1 MSDVL
6 QIEELIRAR
15 GARLNPPASLQAIEA
30 FEAQHGISLP
40 SDYRAFILTFGD
52 GGDGPPSYGLLPLGV
67 TDPACVPEWFAS
79 GYAGL
84 LAQPFP
90 LRSSWV
96 WEGEPEGSAL
106 EQRLAT
112 LRHGSLCLG
121 TDGCGLFW
129 LLVVSGPE
137 RGQIWQLAD
146 VGITPLAPR
155 LTFLPWYTY
164 WLNGGDDWFRE

>member
-1 MSDVL
+1 MSDLL
-6 QIEELIRAR
+6 QLQSLVRVR
-15 GARLNPPASLQAIEA
+15 GVRLNPPAPVSAVEA

-40 SDYRAFILTFGD
+40 SDYRTFILTVGD
-52 GGDGPPSYGLLPLGV
+52 GGEGPPSYGLLPLGA
-67 TDPACVPEWFAS
+67 TDPASVPEWFAS
-79 GYAGL
+79 GYTGL
-84 LAQPFP
+84 LSQTFP
-90 LRSSWV
+90 LGSLWI
-96 WEGEPEGSAL
+96 WEGEQDGAL
-106 EQRLAT
+106 LEARLST
-112 LRHGSLCLG
+112 LRFGTLCLG

-155 LTFLPWYTY
+155 LTFLAWYTY